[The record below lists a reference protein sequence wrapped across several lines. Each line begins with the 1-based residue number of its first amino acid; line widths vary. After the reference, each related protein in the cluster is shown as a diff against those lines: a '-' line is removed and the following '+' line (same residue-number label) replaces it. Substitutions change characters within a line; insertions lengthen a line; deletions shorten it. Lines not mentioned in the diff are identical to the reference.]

1 MSICGC
7 TTFIEPPAKQQQLI
21 LNVDQ
26 QLLDP
31 VPPLITI
38 QQFNQ
43 TQTEVQQDK

>member
-1 MSICGC
+1 MLLCGRS
-7 TTFIEPPAKQQQLI
+7 TFIEPPAKQQQLI
-21 LNVDQ
+21 LNVDP
-26 QLLDP
+26 QLHEP